1 MGCAISCCA
10 EGGPAWLS
18 FVHGFTF
25 VWRTS
30 VLGGHASSL
39 QRDNVALLRG
49 RSNGCE
55 KRLVSGNWRRKTERA
70 TLDRNYVLCILLEQG
85 QRCSSNTRA
94 SPSTFLF
101 EHILFVRAAL
111 WLTDFTGWISTAC
124 QQTGPSTQPLGPPA
138 MFDPHAIRYFSGSTP
153 QVSRC
158 CRRVRRRGSRGD
170 SSNALDCTNTK
181 LTKLLKLN
189 LNSHRI
195 SGG

>member
-55 KRLVSGNWRRKTERA
+55 KRLVSGNWRRKTERT

-85 QRCSSNTRA
+85 SAVRVTCALHLQPPFLNTFSS
-94 SPSTFLF
+94 SVPS
-101 EHILFVRAAL
+101 
-111 WLTDFTGWISTAC
+111 
-124 QQTGPSTQPLGPPA
+124 
-138 MFDPHAIRYFSGSTP
+138 
-153 QVSRC
+153 
-158 CRRVRRRGSRGD
+158 
-170 SSNALDCTNTK
+170 
-181 LTKLLKLN
+181 
-189 LNSHRI
+189 
-195 SGG
+195 